1 MGHVICVAQQKGG
14 SGKTTIAANL
24 AVAFSRAG
32 QSVALLDTDP
42 QGSLGRWFMARRD
55 LGGEDLGFSTAS
67 AWGVSYE
74 CDKLR
79 RAFDWVIVDTPPK
92 VDADLRPALREAD
105 LVIVPV
111 SVSQVDVWATDSV
124 LDLARR
130 EGRTTLIVLNRAKR
144 GTRLLERG
152 GDIAR
157 GARGAARDDHAR
169 QPGGLC
175 RDAGPGARGGRA
187 RQGRVDRRDPRPR
200 RRGQGR
206 ARGVRRAAGP
216 PARVSRAAGRS
227 RFRGRR
233 GRTGSRRSRPGRP

>member
-1 MGHVICVAQQKGG
+1 MGYVICVAQQKGG

-55 LGGEDLGFSTAS
+55 NGDESLGFSTAS

-79 RAFDWVIVDTPPK
+79 RTFDYVLIDTPPK

-105 LVIVPV
+105 LVLVPV
-111 SVSQVDVWATDSV
+111 AASQVDVWATESV

-130 EGRTTLIVLNRAKR
+130 ERREAMIVVNRAKK
-144 GTRLLERG
+144 GTRVLDDVGKALTALEARQADTMLGNRVAYAETLGQGRGVLERG
-152 GDIAR
+152 R
-157 GARGAARDDHAR
+157 GAWTTEIEGLAREI
-169 QPGGLC
+169 
-175 RDAGPGARGGRA
+175 
-187 RQGRVDRRDPRPR
+187 
-200 RRGQGR
+200 
-206 ARGVRRAAGP
+206 RAALD
-216 PARVSRAAGRS
+216 A
-227 RFRGRR
+227 
-233 GRTGSRRSRPGRP
+233 